1 MTRARGLFVVGT
13 DTGVGKTTV
22 ACGLLRLALRRGLRP
37 VPFKPVETGCD
48 PNPLD
53 AWALWRASGER
64 VPRESV
70 CAYAFRLPAAP
81 SLAAQ
86 SEGVRIDIDRLVTR
100 ARELAAAG
108 DWLLVEG
115 AGGLLVPYA
124 RGVTAR
130 DLLAA
135 IGLPVLVVAR
145 TSLGTINHTSLTIR
159 ETLRTGVP
167 IAAVLLSQ
175 TDPAVGPQEFGNADL
190 ISDVTGLRPLG
201 PLPYLPAT
209 VRADPDALAD
219 ALEAA
224 LEPTALDALLAA
236 AD

>member
-1 MTRARGLFVVGT
+1 VTRARGLFVVGT

-64 VPRESV
+64 VAREAV
-70 CAYAFRLPAAP
+70 CSYALRLPAAP
-81 SLAAQ
+81 ALAAQ
-86 SEGVRIDIDRLVTR
+86 CEGVEIDIDRLVTR

-108 DWLLVEG
+108 EWLLVEG

-124 RGVTAR
+124 AGVTAA
-130 DLLAA
+130 DLVAK
-135 IGLPVLVVAR
+135 IGLPVLIVAR
-145 TSLGTINHTSLTIR
+145 TSLGTVNHTSLTIR
-159 ETLRTGVP
+159 ETQRTGVP
-167 IAAVLLSQ
+167 IATVLLSQ
-175 TDPAVGPQEFGNADL
+175 TEPVAGPQEFGNADL
-190 ISDVTGLRPLG
+190 ITAVTGLRPLG
-201 PLPYLPAT
+201 PVPHLSAT
-209 VRADPDALAD
+209 VRADPDLLAD

-224 LEPTALDALLAA
+224 LAPAALDRLLAGT
-236 AD
+236 

>member
-1 MTRARGLFVVGT
+1 VTRGRGLFVVGT

-37 VPFKPVETGCD
+37 VPFKPAETGCD

-64 VPRESV
+64 IPRESV
-70 CAYAFRLPAAP
+70 CFYPFRLPAAP
-81 SLAAQ
+81 ALAAL
-86 SEGVRIDIDRLVTR
+86 SEGVRVDIDRLVTR

-124 RGVTAR
+124 PGVTAG
-130 DLLAA
+130 DLLAS
-135 IGLPVLVVAR
+135 IGLPVLIVAR
-145 TSLGTINHTSLTIR
+145 TSLGTINHTSLTVR
-159 ETLRTGVP
+159 EIQRTGVP

-175 TDPAVGPQEFGNADL
+175 TEPTIGPQEFGNADL
-190 ISDVTGLRPLG
+190 IADVTGLRPLG

-209 VRADPDALAD
+209 VRADPEALAD
-219 ALEAA
+219 AIEAA
-224 LEPTALDALLAA
+224 LEPSALDRLLART
-236 AD
+236 

>member
-1 MTRARGLFVVGT
+1 VTRPQGLFVVGT

-37 VPFKPVETGCD
+37 VPFKPAETGCD

-53 AWALWRASGER
+53 AWALWRAVGER

-70 CAYAFRLPAAP
+70 CSYAFRLPAAP
-81 SLAAQ
+81 ALAARC
-86 SEGVRIDIDRLVTR
+86 EGTRIDIDRLVTR

-124 RGVTAR
+124 GGVTAG
-130 DLLAA
+130 DLLAQ
-135 IGLPVLVVAR
+135 IGLPVLIVAR

-159 ETLRTGVP
+159 EIQRTGVP

-175 TDPAVGPQEFGNADL
+175 TEHTIGPQEFGNVDL
-190 ISDVTGLRPLG
+190 IADVTGVRPLG

-224 LEPTALDALLAA
+224 LEPAALDRLLART
-236 AD
+236 